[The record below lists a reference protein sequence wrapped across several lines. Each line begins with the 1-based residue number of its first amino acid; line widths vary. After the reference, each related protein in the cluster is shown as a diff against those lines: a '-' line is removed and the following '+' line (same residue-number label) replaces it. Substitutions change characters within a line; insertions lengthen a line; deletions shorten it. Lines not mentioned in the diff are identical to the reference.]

1 MIIER
6 SDNMQNGDIVS
17 GTITG
22 IKDYGAFV
30 QVEEYCGLI
39 HISEFSDGFVKN
51 INEIVTIGDVVN
63 VEILEIDKEGKKL
76 KLSYKSANVLPSKLL
91 EYVHIYKGFNALELK
106 LNDWINEAYE
116 KIINKEN
123 EK

>member
-1 MIIER
+1 
-6 SDNMQNGDIVS
+6 MQTGNIVS
-17 GTITG
+17 GVITG

-51 INEIVTIGDVVN
+51 ISDIVAIGDVVS
-63 VEILEIDKEGKKL
+63 VEILEVDEEGKKL
-76 KLSYKSANVLPSKLL
+76 KLSYKKANVIPSKLL

-106 LNDWINEAYE
+106 LNEWIEEAYAKIE
-116 KIINKEN
+116 K
-123 EK
+123 EKK

>member
-1 MIIER
+1 
-6 SDNMQNGDIVS
+6 MQTGEIVS
-17 GTITG
+17 GVITG

-51 INEIVTIGDVVN
+51 ISDIVAIGDVVS
-63 VEILEIDKEGKKL
+63 VEILEVDEEGKKL
-76 KLSYKSANVLPSKLL
+76 KLSYKKANVIPSKLL

-106 LNDWINEAYE
+106 LNEWIEEAYAKIE
-116 KIINKEN
+116 KETK
-123 EK
+123 

>member
-1 MIIER
+1 
-6 SDNMQNGDIVS
+6 MQNGEIVS
-17 GTITG
+17 GVITG

-51 INEIVTIGDVVN
+51 ISDIVAIGDVVS
-63 VEILEIDKEGKKL
+63 VEILEVDEEGKKL
-76 KLSYKSANVLPSKLL
+76 KLSYKTANVLPSKLL

-116 KIINKEN
+116 KIMNKEN
-123 EK
+123 E

>member
-1 MIIER
+1 
-6 SDNMQNGDIVS
+6 MQTGNIVS
-17 GTITG
+17 GVITG

-51 INEIVTIGDVVN
+51 ISDIVAIGDVVS
-63 VEILEIDKEGKKL
+63 VEILEVDEEGKKL
-76 KLSYKSANVLPSKLL
+76 KLSYKKANVIPSKLL

-106 LNDWINEAYE
+106 LNEWIDEAYE
-116 KIINKEN
+116 KIEKE
-123 EK
+123 KK

>member
-1 MIIER
+1 
-6 SDNMQNGDIVS
+6 MQNGEIVS
-17 GTITG
+17 GIITG

-30 QVEEYCGLI
+30 QVEDYCGLI

-51 INEIVTIGDVVN
+51 INDIVKIGDVVN
-63 VEILEIDKEGKKL
+63 VEVLEIDNEGKKL

-106 LNDWINEAYE
+106 LNNWINEAYE
-116 KIINKEN
+116 KINKKEN
-123 EK
+123 M

>member
-1 MIIER
+1 
-6 SDNMQNGDIVS
+6 MQNGEIVS
-17 GTITG
+17 GVITG

-51 INEIVTIGDVVN
+51 INDIVKIGDVVN
-63 VEILEIDKEGKKL
+63 VEILEVDTEGKKL
-76 KLSYKSANVLPSKLL
+76 KLSYKTANVIPSKLL

-116 KIINKEN
+116 KINKKEN
-123 EK
+123 K

>member
-1 MIIER
+1 
-6 SDNMQNGDIVS
+6 MQTGEIVS
-17 GTITG
+17 GVITG

-51 INEIVTIGDVVN
+51 ISDIVAIGDVVS
-63 VEILEIDKEGKKL
+63 VEILEVDEEGKKL
-76 KLSYKSANVLPSKLL
+76 KLSYKKANVIPSKLL

-106 LNDWINEAYE
+106 LNDWIEEAYE
-116 KIINKEN
+116 KIKKEN
-123 EK
+123 K

>member
-1 MIIER
+1 
-6 SDNMQNGDIVS
+6 MQTGEIVS
-17 GTITG
+17 GVITG

-51 INEIVTIGDVVN
+51 ISDIVAIGDVVS
-63 VEILEIDKEGKKL
+63 VEILEVDEEGKKL
-76 KLSYKSANVLPSKLL
+76 KLSYKKANVIPSKLL

-106 LNDWINEAYE
+106 LNEWIEEAYAKIE
-116 KIINKEN
+116 K
-123 EK
+123 EKK

>member
-1 MIIER
+1 
-6 SDNMQNGDIVS
+6 MQNGEIVS
-17 GTITG
+17 GVSTG

-51 INEIVTIGDVVN
+51 INDIVKIGDVVN
-63 VEILEIDKEGKKL
+63 VEILEVDTEGKKL
-76 KLSYKSANVLPSKLL
+76 KLSYKNANVLPSKLL

-106 LNDWINEAYE
+106 LNDWIEEAYE
-116 KIINKEN
+116 KINKKDGEL
-123 EK
+123 

>member
-1 MIIER
+1 
-6 SDNMQNGDIVS
+6 MQNGDIVS
-17 GTITG
+17 GVITG

-51 INEIVTIGDVVN
+51 INEIVAIGDVVN
-63 VEILEIDKEGKKL
+63 VEILEIDEVGKKL

-123 EK
+123 E

>member
-1 MIIER
+1 
-6 SDNMQNGDIVS
+6 MQNGEIVS
-17 GTITG
+17 GIITG

-30 QVEEYCGLI
+30 QVEDYCGLI

-51 INEIVTIGDVVN
+51 INDIVAIGDVVN
-63 VEILEIDKEGKKL
+63 VQILEIDNEEKKL
-76 KLSYKSANVLPSKLL
+76 KLSYKAANVIPSKLL

-116 KIINKEN
+116 KINKKEN
-123 EK
+123 K

>member
-1 MIIER
+1 
-6 SDNMQNGDIVS
+6 MQNGDIVS
-17 GTITG
+17 GVITG

-51 INEIVTIGDVVN
+51 INEIVAIGDVVN
-63 VEILEIDKEGKKL
+63 VEILEIDEVGKKL

-116 KIINKEN
+116 KITNKEN
-123 EK
+123 E

>member
-1 MIIER
+1 
-6 SDNMQNGDIVS
+6 MQNGDIVS

-30 QVEEYCGLI
+30 QVEDYCGLI

-51 INEIVTIGDVVN
+51 INDIVAIGDVVN
-63 VEILEIDKEGKKL
+63 VQILEIDNEEKKL
-76 KLSYKSANVLPSKLL
+76 KLSYKAANVIPSKLL

-116 KIINKEN
+116 KINKKES
-123 EK
+123 K

>member
-1 MIIER
+1 
-6 SDNMQNGDIVS
+6 MQNGDIVS

-51 INEIVTIGDVVN
+51 INEIVAIGDVVN
-63 VEILEIDKEGKKL
+63 VEILEIDEEGKKL

>member
-1 MIIER
+1 
-6 SDNMQNGDIVS
+6 MQNGDIVS
-17 GTITG
+17 GVITG

-51 INEIVTIGDVVN
+51 INEIVAIGDVVN
-63 VEILEIDKEGKKL
+63 VEILEIDEKGKKL

-91 EYVHIYKGFNALELK
+91 EYVHIYKGFNALDLK

-116 KIINKEN
+116 KITNKEN
-123 EK
+123 E